1 MTASIMMAEGE
12 ITAMSTRP
20 RVESG
25 ITGLDKMLSGGFIP
39 GTANLVRGAPGTGKT
54 VLGLQYLLQGVA
66 RGEPGLLISFEEFP
80 QALQSDAQELGW
92 DLKPWQE
99 QGLLHLYFTSPQVLL
114 KSLESP
120 TGPLSE
126 LFIEKNI
133 KRVVLDS
140 VTHFT
145 RLTNDQQ
152 DLRGIYNRLINA
164 LKREGVTALLLAEE
178 GRTELQRIERGSLS
192 FVVDTII
199 LMRYVE
205 VESAI
210 QRAIAVVKMRGSDHV
225 KEIRRYEIRQGGI
238 VVTGP
243 FENRESILT
252 GISHRVSR

>member
-1 MTASIMMAEGE
+1 MTAEGE
-12 ITAMSTRP
+12 IKPMNTKP

-25 ITGLDKMLSGGFIP
+25 ITGLDKMLAGGFLP

-54 VLGLQYLLQGVA
+54 VLALQYLLHGVEH
-66 RGEPGLLISFEEFP
+66 GEPGLLISFEEFP
-80 QALQSDAQELGW
+80 QSLQADALELGW
-92 DLKPWQE
+92 DLRPWQD

-114 KSLESP
+114 KSLEAP
-120 TGPLSE
+120 AGPLSE

-152 DLRGIYNRLINA
+152 QLRGIYNRLINA
-164 LKREGVTALLLAEE
+164 LKREGTTALLLAEE
-178 GRTELQRIERGSLS
+178 GRTELQRVERGALS

-210 QRAIAVVKMRGSDHV
+210 QRAIAVMKMRGSDHV
-225 KEIRRYEIRQGGI
+225 KEIRRYEIRQGGV